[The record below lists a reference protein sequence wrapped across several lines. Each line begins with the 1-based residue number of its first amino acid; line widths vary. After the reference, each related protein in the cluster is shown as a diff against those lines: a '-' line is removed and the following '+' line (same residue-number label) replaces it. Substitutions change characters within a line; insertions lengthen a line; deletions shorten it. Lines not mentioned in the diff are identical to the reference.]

1 MKKPLLA
8 VKDIVQI
15 TGITARTLHYYDR
28 IDLFKP
34 THLTEKGYR
43 LYDRSSLEKLQ
54 TILFLKEMDF
64 SLKEIADII
73 KLTKQEQKQI
83 LKNQR
88 QTLLSRKQ
96 RLETIMVALDEYVSG
111 NDISNLQLF
120 NNSSVLPLKEQ
131 YANEARFIYGETEAY
146 KVYNETM
153 EKLSPD
159 EKEKR
164 FSSMEEIFIQ
174 IASCIHQDPSSDEVQ
189 RLIEEWKKSLMQFT
203 TCDSELLACIAHTYK
218 FDARFKNYFNQYSN
232 EDLADFL
239 YNAIMHNI
247 NGLNVSQLS

>member
-8 VKDIVQI
+8 VKDIIQI
-15 TGITARTLHYYDR
+15 TGVTARTLHYYDR
-28 IDLFKP
+28 IHLFKP
-34 THLTEKGYR
+34 THLTENGYR

-83 LKNQR
+83 LKKQK
-88 QTLLSRKQ
+88 QTLLSRIQ
-96 RLETIMVALDEYVSG
+96 RLETIMVALEEYVSG
-111 NDISNLQLF
+111 NDISNLQIF
-120 NNSSVLPLKEQ
+120 NSSSVLPLKEQ
-131 YANEARFIYGETEAY
+131 YANEARFLYGETEAY

-159 EKEKR
+159 EKEER
-164 FSSMEEIFIQ
+164 FQSMEEIFKQ
-174 IASCIHQDPSSDEVQ
+174 IASCVDQYPSSDEVQ
-189 RLIEEWKKSLMQFT
+189 RLIEEWKKNLMQFM
-203 TCDSELLACIAHTYK
+203 TCDAELLACIANTYK
-218 FDARFKNYFNQYSN
+218 FDSRFKNYFNQYSN

-239 YNAIMHNI
+239 YSAIMHNI
-247 NGLNVSQLS
+247 NR

>member
-28 IDLFKP
+28 IHLFKP

-54 TILFLKEMDF
+54 TILILKEMDF
-64 SLKEIADII
+64 SLKEIADIL
-73 KLTKQEQKQI
+73 KLTRQEQKQI
-83 LKNQR
+83 LKKQR
-88 QTLLSRKQ
+88 QTLLLRKQ
-96 RLETIMVALDEYVSG
+96 RLENIMTALDEYVSG
-111 NDISNLQLF
+111 NDISNLHIF
-120 NNSSVLPLKEQ
+120 NRSSVLPLKEQ

-153 EKLSPD
+153 ENLSVD

-164 FSSMEEIFIQ
+164 FSDIEEIYKQ

-189 RLIEEWKKSLMQFT
+189 RLIEEWKENLMQFM
-203 TCDSELLACIAHTYK
+203 TCDAELLACIAHTYK
-218 FDARFKNYFNQYSN
+218 FDARFKSYFNQYGN

-239 YNAIMHNI
+239 YSAIMQNI
-247 NGLNVSQLS
+247 NR

>member
-54 TILFLKEMDF
+54 TILLLKELEF
-64 SLKEIADII
+64 SLKDIADIL
-73 KLTKQEQKQI
+73 KLNKQEQKQI
-83 LKNQR
+83 LKKQR

-96 RLETIMVALDEYVSG
+96 RLENIMTVLDEFVSG
-111 NDISNLQLF
+111 NDISNLNIL
-120 NNSSVLPLKEQ
+120 NRSSVLPLKEQ

-146 KVYNETM
+146 KVYSETM
-153 EKLSPD
+153 GNLSVD

-164 FSSMEEIFIQ
+164 FSEIEEIYKQ
-174 IASCIHQDPSSDEVQ
+174 ITCCIHQDPSSDEVQ
-189 RLIEEWKKSLMQFT
+189 RLIEEWKENLMQFM
-203 TCDSELLACIAHTYK
+203 TCDAELLACIAHTYK
-218 FDARFKNYFNQYSN
+218 FDARFKSYFNQYGH

-239 YNAIMHNI
+239 YSSIMLNI
-247 NGLNVSQLS
+247 NRESSQ